1 VTDRTKNRTSITTPT
16 DTTIRMERVF
26 DAPRELV
33 WAAYTDPELLSEWLG
48 PKDRAITVAEMDLR
62 VGGRYRWTTPGDDG
76 EELAFYG
83 EIRELREPE
92 AIEQTFEFSGVPGSV
107 SVDRVEFEELE
118 GGRTRAVTISTFDS
132 KEERDGK
139 LHSGMEK
146 GVVEGYEKL
155 DEVLER
161 LS

>member
-1 VTDRTKNRTSITTPT
+1 MTNSTENTTSITTPT

-33 WAAYTDPELLSEWLG
+33 WEAYTDPDLLSQWLG
-48 PKDRAITVAEMDLR
+48 PKDRTLTVEHMDLR
-62 VGGRYRWTTPGDDG
+62 PGGSYRWTTPGDDG
-76 EELAFYG
+76 EQLAFYG
-83 EIRELREPE
+83 QIREVRAPQV
-92 AIEQTFEFSGVPGSV
+92 IEQTFEFSGVACSV

-118 GGRTRAVTISTFDS
+118 GGRTRAVSISTFDS

-139 LHSGMEK
+139 LQSGMEK

-161 LS
+161 LG